1 MSTAAADILA
11 RIRAAGLTV
20 APDAADPGKVYVA
33 PRERLTDELREV
45 IRAHKRELLA
55 ALTETPSTPAAA
67 QTVPS
72 GACAACA
79 HYRAKPGQI
88 PDGWCVKH
96 RTETW
101 AAYTGGCAADWT
113 PAAPAAR
120 VLERRCAA
128 VVARLEADPAL
139 RYSFDVQG
147 ASLERSSHKDGSFP
161 GPRVPAPSPVSVMLG
176 LRDSAGRIVTGELC
190 IPGDRWPGI
199 ALFTEYLRLAAEGR
213 PS

>member
-1 MSTAAADILA
+1 MSTATADILA
-11 RIRAAGLTV
+11 RIRAAGLAV

-79 HYRAKPGQI
+79 HYRAKPGQT

-101 AAYTGGCAADWT
+101 AAYTGGCTADWT

-120 VLERRCAA
+120 VLERRRAA

-147 ASLERSSHKDGSFP
+147 ATPTAPADGT
-161 GPRVPAPSPVSVMLG
+161 VSMLLG
-176 LRDSAGRIVTGELC
+176 LRMADGSIVTGELH
-190 IPGDRWPGI
+190 IPADRWPGI
-199 ALFTEYLRLAAEGR
+199 ALFNEHLRLAAEAK